1 MKNAI
6 GVDKMRNMKNV
17 IVDIETD
24 GLDATKVHCIVAKE
38 VGSSDVWTWD
48 HTNLNE
54 FNSWCSTVDKF
65 IMHNGV
71 SFDAPQLNKLLNTNI
86 KLGQIKDTLILS
98 QLFDPVRKDGHGLGA
113 WGERLGFPKMECDN
127 FSEYSEDMLEY
138 CKNDVLLTEK
148 VYDRLND
155 EGKGFSNK
163 SIDLEHKVRA
173 IIDQQEKNGFALDIR
188 KTIGLLS
195 KLSDEAHALTEWSL
209 KEFQPT
215 AVELKTKWK
224 YIPFNIASRK
234 QIAERLMDR
243 GWEPKLYTDK
253 DNIIVNETVLNGID
267 MDEAKKFARFFLL
280 QKRIAQIQSW
290 IDAYNDDTG
299 RVHGRV
305 LTLRTITGRMAH
317 NSPNMAQIPAVR
329 SPFGFEC
336 RDCWTVSNPHTHSLV
351 GTDASGLELRVLAHL
366 MNDKKYINEIL
377 NGDVHTA
384 NMKMAGLTDR
394 DQAKTFIY
402 AFMYGAGAAKIG
414 NIVGGKW
421 KRGQELIDKFL
432 ENMPAFKQLRQDL
445 EIEYL
450 TKPDQHKIEGIDGRL
465 LKVRSPH
472 AVLNTYI
479 QGAGAVVCKDWLI
492 NMTSRI
498 KQSGLDAKLVASIHD
513 EYQFEVAKKDVKE
526 FGKITKEAIQYTEK
540 KLNLNCPLDSTWK
553 EGITWADTH

>member
-1 MKNAI
+1 MKVA
-6 GVDKMRNMKNV
+6 

-24 GLDATKVHCIVAKE
+24 SLQPTLIHCIVAKDLQT
-38 VGSSDVWTWD
+38 SQILVWD
-48 HTNLNE
+48 YRNLE
-54 FNSWCSTVDKF
+54 QFKDWTKSIDKF
-65 IMHNGV
+65 VMHNGI
-71 SFDAPQLNKLLNTNI
+71 SFDYPHLNRLLGTQI
-86 KLGQIKDTLILS
+86 KLGQIIDTLILS
-98 QLFDPVRKDGHGLGA
+98 QLFDPVREDGHKLEV
-113 WGERLGFPKMECDN
+113 WGKRVHFPKMECDDY
-127 FSEYSEDMLEY
+127 SEYSEDMLEY

-148 VYDRLND
+148 VYNCLND
-155 EGKGFSNK
+155 EGKDFSDK
-163 SIDLEHKVRA
+163 SIALEHEIRS
-173 IIDQQEKNGFALDIR
+173 IIDQQEINGFALDIR
-188 KTIGLLS
+188 KAIGLLS
-195 KLSDEAHALTEWSL
+195 RLSDEVHTLIEWSL
-209 KEFQPT
+209 KEFPPT
-215 AVELKTKWK
+215 EIKLKTKPSK
-224 YIPFNIASRK
+224 YIPFNIGSRQ
-234 QIAERLMDR
+234 QIADRLKKL
-243 GWEPKLYTDK
+243 GWKPKELTEK
-253 DNIIVNETVLNGID
+253 SEQPKISEEILNKIN
-267 MDEAKKFARFFLL
+267 MEEARKFSRYFLL

-290 IDAYNDDTG
+290 INSYNDNTG

-317 NSPNMAQIPAVR
+317 HSPNMAQIPAVR

-336 RDCWTVSNPHTHSLV
+336 RDCWTVSNPDTHTLV
-351 GTDASGLELRVLAHL
+351 GTDASGLELRLLASK
-366 MNDKKYINEIL
+366 MNDKEYINEVL

-414 NIVGGKW
+414 KIVGGKW

-432 ENMPAFKQLRQDL
+432 ENMPALKQLRQDL

-450 TKPDQHKIEGIDGRL
+450 TDPNQHKIEGIDGRL

-492 NMTSRI
+492 NMTTRV
-498 KQSGLDAKLVASIHD
+498 KQSGLDVKLVASIHD
-513 EYQFEVAKKDVKE
+513 EYQFEVDKRDVRE

-553 EGITWADTH
+553 EGTTWADTH